1 MAAVVSVH
9 HEMATLEERLAHLA
23 ELRQAHQQA
32 LNALLRMRLEG
43 GDGQALAGAV
53 QRVQQAADELFA
65 ARLDH
70 EPGDLPAGLPLERSA

>member
-9 HEMATLEERLAHLA
+9 HEMATTEEPVAHLA
-23 ELRQAHQQA
+23 ELRQAHQEA

-43 GDGQALAGAV
+43 RDGQALANAVERV
-53 QRVQQAADELFA
+53 QRASDLLFA

-70 EPGDLPAGLPLERSA
+70 EPSRIPARLPLERTA